1 MNSYKFYIS
10 KTEYIDKNDYNKF
23 LKNLYNNLKIGNNI
37 YDIPI
42 FLNTMCNCNANSLTD
57 IKFLTSA
64 SNDVYT
70 ARIKKNCITNSTYF
84 NTNVKKI
91 ILKVCNGIDDDD
103 DEFNEMEC
111 LYVDELISSIYFSK
125 LVVKN
130 ITSNLLLLFGY
141 MNKCS
146 LNNNEKQ
153 LLLNK
158 KNESALF
165 NNYVNGVVFK
175 ELKNKLTIR
184 QVFELFYTII
194 CCYASY
200 GFCISDIN
208 LENFMTSKDSFKTC
222 IKVYDKIFY
231 FQTYDSVC
239 IIDYQTNNTYDSV
252 VNLKKYIRAVSR
264 LLDDNVKEE
273 LLNID
278 NDRYDKV
285 LRQFI
290 NCNCF
295 KPYLI
300 SSKIISSGCRNI
312 NFDVI
317 SRPLSK
323 IKSSNKKTFKTKSK
337 LYKTIVSRINKFDS
351 SIFKNKKTKTKTDT
365 RTGTRTRTRTGTI
378 TRTRSQTRTGERTKT
393 RTKTRTGTRNKDTIL
408 QSINNK
414 PKTINKSKY

>member
-1 MNSYKFYIS
+1 MNSEKFYIS
-10 KTEYIDKNDYNKF
+10 KTEYIDKNDYSKF

-42 FLNTMCNCNANSLTD
+42 FLNTMCNCNANSLTN
-57 IKFLTSA
+57 INFLTSA

-70 ARIKKNCITNSTYF
+70 ASIKKNCITNSTYF
-84 NTNVKKI
+84 NTNIKKI
-91 ILKVCNGIDDDD
+91 IIKICNGIDDDD

-146 LNNNEKQ
+146 LNNNKKS
-153 LLLNK
+153 LLSNK

-175 ELKNKLTIR
+175 ELKNNLTIR

-231 FQTYDSVC
+231 FQSYDSVC
-239 IIDYQTNNTYDSV
+239 IIDYQTNNTYDSI

-264 LLDDNVKEE
+264 LLDDNIKEE
-273 LLNID
+273 LLKID
-278 NDRYDKV
+278 NDKYDKV
-285 LRQFI
+285 LKQFI

-300 SSKIISSGCRNI
+300 SSKIISPGCRNI

-317 SRPLSK
+317 SRPFSR

-337 LYKTIVSRINKFDS
+337 LYKTILSRINKFDS
-351 SIFKNKKTKTKTDT
+351 SILKNKKTKTNTNTKTKT
-365 RTGTRTRTRTGTI
+365 KTN
-378 TRTRSQTRTGERTKT
+378 TRSNIRSNT
-393 RTKTRTGTRNKDTIL
+393 RTKTKNTSSIL
-408 QSINNK
+408 QSINKKTKYVNK
-414 PKTINKSKY
+414 YKSNY